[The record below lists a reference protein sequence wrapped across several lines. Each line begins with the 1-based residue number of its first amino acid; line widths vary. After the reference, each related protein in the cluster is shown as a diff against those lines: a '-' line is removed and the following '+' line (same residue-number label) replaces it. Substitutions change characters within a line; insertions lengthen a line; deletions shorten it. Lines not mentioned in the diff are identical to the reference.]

1 MHEAATQVAELGR
14 RNALLAALPASSL
27 AALLPH
33 AELASLP
40 RGLVL
45 AEEGEALQHALF
57 PLNGVIS
64 LVSAMEDGAQS
75 ETGTIGRE
83 GLVGAEAV
91 LDAPGALGRYV
102 VQVPVEALRLPLARL
117 AGAAAED
124 PALRGRLLRFVE
136 AFLAQ
141 TLRLVAC
148 NGRHAVEP
156 RCCRW
161 LLMAHDRARGDG
173 FGLTQQFLAEMLSVR
188 RASAGAV
195 CRRLERRGIIRLGRG
210 RIEVVDR
217 RALEAASCECYPA
230 IRHAFDRLLPGSF
243 A

>member
-1 MHEAATQVAELGR
+1 MHGAANQVAEICR
-14 RNALLAALPASSL
+14 RNTLLAALPAASL

-33 AELASLP
+33 AEVATLP
-40 RGLVL
+40 RRQVL
-45 AEEGEALQHALF
+45 AEEGETLHHALF
-57 PLNGVIS
+57 PLDGVVS
-64 LVSAMEDGAQS
+64 LASAMEDGAQS
-75 ETGTIGRE
+75 ETGMIGRE

-91 LDAPGALGRYV
+91 LDGPGALGCYV
-102 VQVPVEALRLPLARL
+102 VQIPVEALRLPFARL
-117 AGAAAED
+117 AAAAAEN
-124 PALRGRLLRFVE
+124 PALRSLLLRFVE

-161 LLMAHDRARGDG
+161 LLMAHDRARGDA
-173 FGLTQQFLAEMLSVR
+173 FGLTQEFLAEMLSVR

-217 RALEAASCECYPA
+217 RGLETASCECHAA
-230 IRHAFDRLLPGSF
+230 IRRAFDRLLPGSF